1 MKGRIVALALVT
13 LAGIACAQ
21 AQTYPSRQIT
31 LIVPFPPGGSTD
43 VAARIMAERMRA
55 PLGQPVI
62 IENVGGAGGSIAVGR
77 VARAAPDGYTI
88 DIGQWD
94 THVGS
99 IIYKLD
105 YDLQKDFEPIGLI
118 SNNPQLMVAKKD
130 LPADNLKDL
139 VAWMKANPGK
149 INFVN
154 QNAAANVSGVLF
166 EKLTGQKIHLIPYR
180 GAGPAMTDLVSG
192 QVDLLVVQGAVA
204 LPQIRGGKIKAL
216 ANLSPQR
223 SAAMPDIPDLGRR
236 RRARALHVGLVRFLR
251 AERHAERHHRHAQQG
266 DGRSARRSG
275 GESALHG
282 AWARRR
288 RARAADTRRSRRLPE
303 GRDRQVVAD
312 HQGSRRHRAVTHS
325 LASARQDLVFS
336 LRREGIELLQSLSE
350 AAAALRRC
358 RVGRGRVGRAR
369 SGALLRRDSD
379 RAVAVCPASPADS
392 AAAGSAAGPAAGSAA
407 GRFGPRNWTALQ
419 SHLASDIV

>member
-1 MKGRIVALALVT
+1 MRKLTIAMALTALCGTAYV
-13 LAGIACAQ
+13 Q
-21 AQTYPSRQIT
+21 AQTYPSRQIA
-31 LIVPFPPGGSTD
+31 LVVPFPPGGSTD

-62 IENVGGAGGSIAVGR
+62 VENIGGAGGSIAVGR

-105 YDLQKDFEPIGLI
+105 YDLQKDFEPIGLV
-118 SNNPQLMVAKKD
+118 SVNPQLMVAKKD

-154 QNAAANVSGVLF
+154 QNAAANVTGVLF
-166 EKLTGQKIHLIPYR
+166 ENLTGQKVQFIPYR

-204 LPQIRGGKIKAL
+204 LPQIRGGKIKAI

-223 SAAMPDIPDLGRR
+223 SASMPDIPTSDETGVPGLYMSGWFGFWAPKGTPKEIITKLNAAMVEALADPAV
-236 RRARALHVGLVRFLR
+236 RARFTELGLDVAPR
-251 AERHAERHHRHAQQG
+251 QQQ
-266 DGRSARRSG
+266 
-275 GESALHG
+275 
-282 AWARRR
+282 
-288 RARAADTRRSRRLPE
+288 TPE
-303 GRDRQVVAD
+303 G
-312 HQGSRRHRAVTHS
+312 
-325 LASARQDLVFS
+325 LAAFQKAEIDKWWPIIKDAGISAQA
-336 LRREGIELLQSLSE
+336 Q
-350 AAAALRRC
+350 
-358 RVGRGRVGRAR
+358 
-369 SGALLRRDSD
+369 
-379 RAVAVCPASPADS
+379 
-392 AAAGSAAGPAAGSAA
+392 
-407 GRFGPRNWTALQ
+407 
-419 SHLASDIV
+419 